1 MKKYILI
8 VDDEFGLADVT
19 AALLTDLGYEVEIA
33 INGKLG
39 LDSLA
44 KRAADLVVTDVM
56 MPVMDGPE
64 MIRQMRSDV
73 RYANIPVIL
82 MSALPEAVPQGDAAL
97 HDGVL
102 LKPFSLGELLAMVE
116 ALLTTRARAPE

>member
-19 AALLTDLGYEVEIA
+19 ADLLTDLGYEVAIA
-33 INGKLG
+33 INGKLALEALG
-39 LDSLA
+39 GRL
-44 KRAADLVVTDVM
+44 ADLVLTDVM

-64 MIRQMRSDV
+64 LIRRMRADD
-73 RYANIPVIL
+73 RFRAIPVIL

-102 LKPFSLGELLAMVE
+102 LKPFALGELLELME
-116 ALLTTRARAPE
+116 TLLTRRA

>member
-1 MKKYILI
+1 MKHYVLI

-19 AALLTDLGYEVEIA
+19 AALLTDLGYEVAIA

-39 LDSLA
+39 LELLST
-44 KRAADLVVTDVM
+44 RVADVVITDVM

-64 MIRQMRSDV
+64 MIRRMRADP
-73 RYANIPVIL
+73 RFATIPVIL

-97 HDGVL
+97 HNAVL
-102 LKPFSLGELLAMVE
+102 LKPFSLGELLEVLAT
-116 ALLTTRARAPE
+116 LLPASE

>member
-19 AALLTDLGYEVEIA
+19 ADLLTDLGYEVAIA
-33 INGKLG
+33 INGRLALEALG
-39 LDSLA
+39 G
-44 KRAADLVVTDVM
+44 RPADLVLTDVM

-64 MIRQMRSDV
+64 LIRRMRADG
-73 RYANIPVIL
+73 RLRAIPVIL

-102 LKPFSLGELLAMVE
+102 LKPFALGELLELME
-116 ALLTTRARAPE
+116 TLLTRSV